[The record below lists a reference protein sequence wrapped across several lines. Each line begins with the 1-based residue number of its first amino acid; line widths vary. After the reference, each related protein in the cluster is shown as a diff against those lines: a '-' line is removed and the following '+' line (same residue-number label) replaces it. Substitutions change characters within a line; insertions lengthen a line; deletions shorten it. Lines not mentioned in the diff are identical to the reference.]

1 VPCATGLLG
10 SSLRNSPVI
19 KQGYRPV
26 LKFRSIGPGVRKS
39 GFANGSPKGILRSF
53 AIGNDGW
60 AVITFGIIN
69 TSTGVLNLDVHYE
82 SFSIDL
88 VAVVLIAPIP
98 NILSGGDVFL
108 RDSRTAILLE
118 IRFTF
123 DPESTRVV
131 R

>member
-98 NILSGGDVFL
+98 NNVFL